1 MLKIQTACAAVA
13 AASLFLTA
21 ACGNA
26 SELDPVGEPSES
38 SGSSVPGTSPASPAS
53 PGSPETVVA
62 PGQPEQAPGTGT
74 DPSTGEQTAA
84 VDPEGITKMYA
95 DDPAQAEQQW
105 FLSEAPPLD
114 SGDFR
119 VGGKGTVE
127 NLGDGVYQ
135 FTPTNGTNPAS
146 ARLYIGTTNTSWNDT
161 ELQLEGGG
169 DWRVAEA
176 NGYFIGPE
184 DYRDAEVTAY
194 YKITESSDDDEMTF
208 YWRGGAHPSE
218 DVYPLQCI
226 ATKYK
231 VQIQMKDL
239 SSRAAKE
246 YDHYDSP
253 NSYAWNDT
261 AQPKFD
267 LASELGG
274 SMVGKLIGQKLV
286 IYDVKDAAGNVTSVK
301 MELYVDTG
309 SKDLET
315 PDLSK
320 QNWRLLAEYTDD
332 GTNWPDPA
340 AETYLDGCN
349 GRKGQMFTW
358 GGPYIALRLDNNV
371 WNLYKMSVRPIV
383 PVKLQ

>member
-1 MLKIQTACAAVA
+1 ML
-13 AASLFLTA
+13 
-21 ACGNA
+21 
-26 SELDPVGEPSES
+26 
-38 SGSSVPGTSPASPAS
+38 
-53 PGSPETVVA
+53 
-62 PGQPEQAPGTGT
+62 
-74 DPSTGEQTAA
+74 
-84 VDPEGITKMYA
+84 YA
-95 DDPAQAEQQW
+95 DDPSQAEQQW

-114 SGDFR
+114 KGDFR
-119 VGGKGTVE
+119 ISGKGTVK
-127 NLGDGVYQ
+127 NLGSGVYQ
-135 FTPTNGTNPAS
+135 FTPTSGTNPAS
-146 ARLYIGTTNTSWNDT
+146 ARLYIGTTNRNWDDRN
-161 ELQLEGGG
+161 LQLKGGG

-176 NGYFIGPE
+176 NGYMVGPE
-184 DYRDAEVTAY
+184 DFRDAEITAY
-194 YKITESSDDDEMTF
+194 YKITKSSDDDEMTF
-208 YWRGGAHPSE
+208 YLRGGAHPSD

-239 SSRAAKE
+239 SARAAKE

-261 AQPKFD
+261 VDPMFD
-267 LASELGG
+267 LRSELGG

-286 IYDVKDAAGNVTSVK
+286 VYDVKDAAGNVQSVK

-309 SKDLET
+309 SKDLES

-340 AETYLDGCN
+340 AETYIKGCN

-371 WNLYKMSVRPIV
+371 WNLYNMSVRPIL
-383 PVKLQ
+383 PVKLN